1 MEPGNEQWLSGR
13 FPLPRLASAHKLSAM
28 KVTIFGLGLFGGGA
42 GAARYF
48 AERGHEVSVTDL
60 KTAEQLAPAIKELQG
75 LPIRY
80 FLGAHPDSLF
90 QRADLVVVNPGVKPD
105 SPQLWTA
112 RTSGV
117 KLTSE
122 INLVFELARAPI
134 AGVTG
139 SNGKS
144 TVAAMLAAIMRRTG
158 RPTLL
163 GGNLGGSLLREVES
177 YPKNGLIVMEISSFQ
192 LERLSWAGR
201 SPQLALVTN
210 LTPNHLDWH
219 PDFAGYAR
227 AKEQIA
233 RFQGREDFLVLNA
246 DCPVCSKWAQWA
258 AARVARFSVAAAPAA
273 PAAWLDGDRLMLD
286 AGGGAQEILKAA
298 ELPLPG
304 KHNAANAL
312 AATLAAAL
320 LGADGSAARAALREF
335 QGLPHRLE
343 LVAEKDGVRFYNDS
357 IATTPEAAVAALN
370 SFDCPVAL
378 IAGGSDKGVSYAEF
392 GKAAARK
399 AAVIALTGPTAPK
412 IRAAVEAAG
421 GPARLIDAGSFDAA
435 FQAAAREARPGWVVL
450 LSPASASFDEFP
462 NFERRGERFRELA
475 RAR

>member
-1 MEPGNEQWLSGR
+1 
-13 FPLPRLASAHKLSAM
+13 M

-48 AERGHEVSVTDL
+48 AERGHQVSVTDL
-60 KTAEQLAPAIKELQG
+60 KTEAQLAPALAELQG

-80 FLGAHPDSLF
+80 FLGAHPEGLF
-90 QRADLVVVNPGVKPD
+90 READLVVVNPGVKPD

-122 INLVFELARAPI
+122 INLVFELAKAPI

-144 TVAAMLAAIMRRTG
+144 TTAAMLAAIMRRSG

-163 GGNLGGSLLREVES
+163 GGNLGGSLLREVEG
-177 YPKNGLIVMEISSFQ
+177 YPRNGLIVMELSSFQ

-219 PDFAGYAR
+219 PDFAAYAR
-227 AKEQIA
+227 AKEHIA
-233 RFQGREDFLVLNA
+233 RCQTRDDLLVLNA
-246 DCPVCSKWAQWA
+246 DCPVCSPWAQWA
-258 AARVARFSVAAAPAA
+258 AAKVARFSTSGEPKR
-273 PAAWLDGDRLMLD
+273 PAAWLSADRLVLD
-286 AGGGAQEILKAA
+286 SGSGPQELLAAG

-304 KHNAANAL
+304 RHNQANAL
-312 AATLAAAL
+312 AAALAAAL
-320 LGADGSAARAALREF
+320 LGADPSAAHAALMDF
-335 QGLPHRLE
+335 KGLPHRLE
-343 LVAEKDGVRFYNDS
+343 LVAEKQGVRFYNDS
-357 IATTPEAAVAALN
+357 IATTPEAAIAALE

-378 IAGGSDKGVSYAEF
+378 IAGGSDKGVDYAEF
-392 GKAAARK
+392 GRVAARK
-399 AAVIALTGPTAPK
+399 AAVVALSGPTGPK
-412 IRAAVEAAG
+412 IRAAIEAAG
-421 GPARLIDAGSFDAA
+421 GPARPVDAA
-435 FQAAAREARPGWVVL
+435 DFAAAFRLAAGAARPGWVVL
-450 LSPASASFDEFP
+450 LAPASASFNEFP
-462 NFERRGERFRELA
+462 NFERRGERFRDLV
-475 RAR
+475 RSL